1 MQRIVYTLK
10 KDIAV
15 TFEPADERAIKFA
28 GAMLTSHGVI
38 PIPEEYIDFLKIT
51 DGLVWNGMELYGT
64 KAYDRESKG
73 YSLPGIIDAN
83 MDFMGIDALAGKMIL
98 GRASEELLVYSG
110 KDNRYQCVDRTDFM
124 VTQVA
129 PSFSELIYTF
139 VEGLF

>member
-1 MQRIVYTLK
+1 MQRIVDRLK

-15 TFEPADERAIKFA
+15 TFSPADDRSLKFA
-28 GAMLTSHGVI
+28 ITMLSSHGFI
-38 PIPEEYIDFLKIT
+38 SIPEEYINFLKIT
-51 DGLVWNGMELYGT
+51 NGLIWNGLELYGT
-64 KAYDRESKG
+64 KGYDRENKN
-73 YSLPGIIDAN
+73 YSLPGIIDIN
-83 MDFMGIDALAGKMIL
+83 LDFMGIDGLSGKLIL

-110 KDNRYQCVDRTDFM
+110 KDNRYQCVDRTDFL